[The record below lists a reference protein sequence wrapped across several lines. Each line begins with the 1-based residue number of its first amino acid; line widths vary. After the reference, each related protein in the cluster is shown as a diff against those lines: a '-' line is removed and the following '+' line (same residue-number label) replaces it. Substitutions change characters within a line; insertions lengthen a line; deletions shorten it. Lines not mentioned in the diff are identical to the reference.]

1 LDPVVLLGSA
11 CLLGHK
17 CWVGCQKDT
26 KSVSIAS
33 KMGHGE
39 EDKEEGKF
47 CWRERQS
54 GKIRSENGDLSQMR
68 NFKKWVIF
76 PLNFKISNLHEK

>member
-1 LDPVVLLGSA
+1 VDCKVGKELVDEVDAMLDIIILLGCA

-17 CWVGCQKDT
+17 CRVGCQKDT
-26 KSVSIAS
+26 KSVGIAS

-39 EDKEEGKF
+39 EDKEEEKF

-54 GKIRSENGDLSQMR
+54 GKNKE
-68 NFKKWVIF
+68 
-76 PLNFKISNLHEK
+76 

>member
-1 LDPVVLLGSA
+1 
-11 CLLGHK
+11 
-17 CWVGCQKDT
+17 
-26 KSVSIAS
+26 
-33 KMGHGE
+33 MGHGE

>member
-1 LDPVVLLGSA
+1 VECKVGKVLINKVDAMLDPVVLLGSA

-17 CWVGCQKDT
+17 CGVGCQKDT

-39 EDKEEGKF
+39 DDKEKEKF
-47 CWRERQS
+47 CWKERQS
-54 GKIRSENGDLSQMR
+54 GKNKE
-68 NFKKWVIF
+68 
-76 PLNFKISNLHEK
+76 